1 MNVSDPR
8 RQIPSD
14 ASISRQL
21 VQLTSALATSGSAP
35 DPDRVVSEV
44 LQAVPSAQHGGIT
57 LLRDGRA
64 PFSLASSDG
73 VPDAVDRIQHASG
86 EGPSREPTT
95 EHGVVLVDDLASDPR
110 WPVFGPVCADEVGVR
125 SMLCLRVALGGA
137 DRAALS
143 LYASRPAAFGDG
155 DRTRAGLL
163 APFAAL
169 AGEAHL
175 RAEDVDNLTAAL
187 GTSRQIGTAVGI
199 IMARCQVP
207 SEEAFALLRKAS
219 MDLNRKVYDI
229 AAEVEM
235 TGDLPVRTPVLV
247 ERRELDL
254 T

>member
-8 RQIPSD
+8 RQTPPD

-35 DPDRVVSEV
+35 DPVRVVSEV
-44 LQAVPSAQHGGIT
+44 LHAVPSAQHGGIT
-57 LLRDGRA
+57 LLREGRA
-64 PFSLASSDG
+64 PFSLAASDG
-73 VPDAVDRIQHASG
+73 VPEAVDRLQHASG
-86 EGPSREPTT
+86 EGPFREPTT

-110 WPVFGPVCADEVGVR
+110 WPVFGPECAVEVGVH
-125 SMLCLRVALGGA
+125 SMLCLRLVLGGT
-137 DRAALS
+137 DRAALT
-143 LYASRPAAFGDG
+143 LYSTRPAAFGDG

-163 APFAAL
+163 GPFAAL

-199 IMARCQVP
+199 VMARRQVP

-235 TGDLPVRTPVLV
+235 TGDLPVRTSALLQDG
-247 ERRELDL
+247 RLGL